1 MKASVSIE
9 WECKSCGS
17 INAHT
22 KPIADVSEVDGV
34 FTHVVAKASTGSIA
48 CSNCGEVSSF
58 EVSETSVSTW

>member
-22 KPIADVSEVDGV
+22 KPIDEVLEVDGV
-34 FTHVVAKASTGSIA
+34 FTHVVAKASTGSIT
-48 CSNCGEVSSF
+48 CSCGEVSSF